1 MKDKKCIPVY
11 AEDLQFLI
19 NYAGW
24 LVTHIYEHYTFERSN
39 FKRDLV
45 MNQKS
50 RQKATSCVERDF
62 FKLLNSSNFRI
73 DCTNN
78 IGNCILES
86 LDDGFTEI
94 SYVKKITTIFNDDT
108 FRNFFSPTLLREEII
123 QTF

>member
-1 MKDKKCIPVY
+1 
-11 AEDLQFLI
+11 
-19 NYAGW
+19 
-24 LVTHIYEHYTFERSN
+24 
-39 FKRDLV
+39 

-62 FKLLNSSNFRI
+62 FKLLNSSNFRL

-78 IGNCILES
+78 IDNCILES

-123 QTF
+123 QTFQSKTFPFNNDNPTYKARKKQFERPL

>member
-1 MKDKKCIPVY
+1 
-11 AEDLQFLI
+11 
-19 NYAGW
+19 
-24 LVTHIYEHYTFERSN
+24 
-39 FKRDLV
+39 

-94 SYVKKITTIFNDDT
+94 SYVKKITIFNDDT
-108 FRNFFSPTLLREEII
+108 FRNFLSPTLLRKQII
-123 QTF
+123 ETFQSKTFQLNKDEPTYEVTKK